1 MVAILADDEPPHD
14 HEDEAYHD
22 TGGEADHEELRDGK
36 AADGRAK
43 NDEVRA
49 GRDDG
54 TENGARC
61 NDGAGTALIVAH
73 LLHHGEQ
80 EAAES
85 RGFAD

>member
-1 MVAILADDEPPHD
+1 MVTVLADDEPPHD
-14 HEDEAYHD
+14 HEDETYHD
-22 TGGEADHEELRDGK
+22 TGGKANHEEFRNGK

-54 TENGARC
+54 AENGSRR
-61 NDGAGTALIVAH
+61 NDGAGAALIVAH

-80 EAAES
+80 ETAES
-85 RGFAD
+85 RSFAD